1 MEVIERKLVFEERY
15 IDEFYSCTEIMG
27 FWNSYKIAK
36 PDVRD
41 TKLYF
46 TLRVFPKIGKF
57 PALNDWQYVIMMN
70 DLKRNKHDDATNT
83 DLHKC
88 VAASMQMAYGDCPE
102 KSGPMNALVMNHIPS
117 ARKSEGEQ
125 YWIDSVMKAY
135 GKLAGKSRED
145 LLSLFFKTGE
155 DWHAYNGTQF
165 TGRWTRCSDEDNH
178 NDQLPEDDHV
188 VFVIKQDSLEIHN
201 PATNQVCIDMDLN
214 EVSNWGCSKDQF
226 VYSTGESHS
235 RVKEY
240 FKCPT
245 ANQICWLLNIYAHE
259 YVEQTPDYT
268 STLLLNHVHLDKKK
282 RHISV
287 FSKVSDE

>member
-1 MEVIERKLVFEERY
+1 
-15 IDEFYSCTEIMG
+15 
-27 FWNSYKIAK
+27 
-36 PDVRD
+36 
-41 TKLYF
+41 
-46 TLRVFPKIGKF
+46 
-57 PALNDWQYVIMMN
+57 
-70 DLKRNKHDDATNT
+70 
-83 DLHKC
+83 
-88 VAASMQMAYGDCPE
+88 
-102 KSGPMNALVMNHIPS
+102 
-117 ARKSEGEQ
+117 
-125 YWIDSVMKAY
+125 MKAY
-135 GKLAGKSRED
+135 GKLAGTSRED

-245 ANQICWLLNIYAHE
+245 VNYISLKWNIG
-259 YVEQTPDYT
+259 
-268 STLLLNHVHLDKKK
+268 
-282 RHISV
+282 
-287 FSKVSDE
+287 